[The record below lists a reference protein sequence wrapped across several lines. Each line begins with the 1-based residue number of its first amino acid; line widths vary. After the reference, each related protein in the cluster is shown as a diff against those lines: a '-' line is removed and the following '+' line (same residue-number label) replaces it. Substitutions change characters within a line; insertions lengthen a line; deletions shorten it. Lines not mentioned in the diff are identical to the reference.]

1 MRYFPLLGFQHV
13 VLFLFPSLLLII
25 LLYLGLS
32 GVHFRGKNSEERK
45 KTVVHAY
52 PEGIEAKDSPFP
64 LILIMIII
72 GFLLWAFFYTFVIG
86 LLGVK
91 I

>member
-1 MRYFPLLGFQHV
+1 MRFFEVLGLQEVALFIFPTLIF
-13 VLFLFPSLLLII
+13 II
-25 LLYLGLS
+25 LFYFGLS
-32 GVHFRGKNSEERK
+32 YVRFQKRNSDEREK
-45 KTVVHAY
+45 KVLHIY
-52 PEGIEAKDSPFP
+52 PGGIEARNSPFP

-72 GFLLWAFFYTFVIG
+72 GFLLWAFFYTLGTG